1 MQVSD
6 TVLGLVVG
14 LTFALFY
21 SLLGVPIAW
30 IADRWNRRNI
40 VAIGF
45 AFWSLMTMV
54 TAFVTN
60 VWQLAA
66 ARFLMG
72 AGEAC
77 GIAPS
82 NSMVADLFGKA
93 RRPVALAVFGTA
105 YSVALVA
112 FYPVIGW
119 IGQHHGWRWMFFA
132 AGVPG
137 LLLATIFFLTV
148 TEPRRGAA
156 DSAGDMRPIEPQA
169 LRATLQ
175 FLGGSRAYRL
185 LLLGVTF
192 MGAHIYAAGAWNP
205 TFLRRVHQLSLTQI
219 ASSIGPVLGLLG
231 ALGILCGG
239 ILASR
244 LGQRDERWRLGVP
257 AIACFLV
264 APAQL
269 FFLLGDAMPI
279 WVAGFALTS
288 FLTLMH
294 QGPVYAAAMNV
305 AMPRMRAVATSLIL
319 LSASL
324 FGQIL
329 GPLLIG
335 YLSDRL
341 EHRFGGVSIR
351 YAMLATV
358 VCALGAGAS
367 FLGAMRYMA
376 DDTRRGRNQF
386 ATDAA

>member
-1 MQVSD
+1 MHLSD

-45 AFWSLMTMV
+45 AFWSLMTLV
-54 TAFVTN
+54 TGLVTN
-60 VWQLAA
+60 VWQLAV

-82 NSMVADLFGKA
+82 NSILADLFGKA
-93 RRPVALAVFGTA
+93 RRPIALAIFGTA
-105 YSVALVA
+105 YSIALIL
-112 FYPVIGW
+112 FYPIIGW
-119 IGQHHGWRWMFFA
+119 IGQHHGWRFMFLA

-148 TEPRRGAA
+148 PEPQRGA
-156 DSAGDMRPIEPQA
+156 SEAGGDRRPMEAQA
-169 LRATLQ
+169 LWTTLH
-175 FLGGSRAYRL
+175 FLAGSRSYRL

-192 MGAHIYAAGAWNP
+192 MGADIYAAGAWNP
-205 TFLRRVHQLSLTQI
+205 TFLRRVHELTLTQI
-219 ASSIGPVLGLLG
+219 ASSIGPILGLLG
-231 ALGILCGG
+231 ALGILGGG

-244 LGQRDERWRLGVP
+244 LGQRDERWRLGIP

-264 APAQL
+264 GPAQL
-269 FFLLGDAMPI
+269 LFLLGDALPV

-294 QGPVYAAAMNV
+294 QGPVYAAAMSI

-341 EHRFGGVSIR
+341 EPRFGELSIR

-358 VCALGAGAS
+358 ACAFGAGAA
-367 FLGAMRYMA
+367 FFGAMRYMA
-376 DDTRRGRNQF
+376 DDMRRGQKQF
-386 ATDAA
+386 ATEAV